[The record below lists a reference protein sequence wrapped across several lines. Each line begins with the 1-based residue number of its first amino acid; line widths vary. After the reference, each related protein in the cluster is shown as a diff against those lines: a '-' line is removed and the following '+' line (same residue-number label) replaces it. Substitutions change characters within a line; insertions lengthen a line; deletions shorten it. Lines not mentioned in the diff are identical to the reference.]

1 MADFSPEVRNS
12 GWWSSDSRLAV
23 QGKANEAILIKQ
35 GKMERPDLSNIE
47 AVQMGHVMEPV
58 IGQLAQKSLGVE
70 LTKIEDAY
78 THPHE
83 HWMRSHF
90 DFAGRDKNGQG
101 FLVEAKNYNAATRNK
116 FDAESGLM
124 PAADMAQLVH
134 EAAVFGVEKVYLAV
148 LFGGQE
154 FVLIPKTITEDMK
167 EAHVKDMA
175 VLWAH
180 VKAGTALPPETSDQ
194 ARALYPVSQEG
205 LKTASQGVEQA
216 AAILSDIKA
225 KIKALEAQEDQL
237 ATMLQGYLA
246 DSDTLV
252 TVDGRV
258 LATWKSAKP
267 SMKFDSKLFASAMPD
282 VYRQF
287 MREMPGSRRF
297 LLKG

>member
-12 GWWSSDSRLAV
+12 AWWSSDSRLAA

-35 GKMERPDLSNIE
+35 GKMERPDLSNVE

-58 IGQLAQKSLGVE
+58 IGQLAQKAIGVE

-90 DFAGRDKNGQG
+90 DFAGRDANGQG

-116 FDAESGLM
+116 FDAESGLL
-124 PAADMAQLVH
+124 PPADMAQLIH
-134 EAAVFGVEKVYLAV
+134 EAAVFGVQKIYLAV

-154 FVLIPKTITEDMK
+154 FVLIPQTITDEMK
-167 EAHVKDMA
+167 EAHVQEMA
-175 VLWAH
+175 KLWAH
-180 VKAGTALPPETSDQ
+180 VQAGTALPPETSDQ

-205 LKTASQGVEQA
+205 LKTASQSVEQA
-216 AAILSDIKA
+216 AAVLSQIKA
-225 KIKALEAQEDQL
+225 QIKALEAQEDQL

-258 LATWKSAKP
+258 LATWKSAKA
-267 SMKFDSKLFASAMPD
+267 SMKFDSKLFATAMPD
-282 VYRQF
+282 IYRQF
-287 MREMPGSRRF
+287 TVSSPGSRRF
-297 LLKG
+297 LLK

>member
-1 MADFSPEVRNS
+1 MSDFSPETRNS
-12 GWWSSDSRLAV
+12 AWWSGDSRLAA
-23 QGKANEAILIKQ
+23 QGRANEAILIKQ
-35 GKMERPDLSNIE
+35 GKMDRPDLSNIE

-58 IGQLAQKSLGVE
+58 IGQLAQKALGVE

-78 THPHE
+78 THKKEP
-83 HWMRSHF
+83 WLKSHF
-90 DFAGRDKNGQG
+90 DFDGRGNDGQA
-101 FLVEAKNYNAATRNK
+101 FLVEAKNYNQATRNK
-116 FDAESGLM
+116 FDADSGLM
-124 PAADMAQLVH
+124 PFADLSQLVH
-134 EAAVFGVEKVYLAV
+134 EATVFGVEKIYLAV

-154 FVLIPKTITEDMK
+154 FVLIPQTITEDMK
-167 EAHVKDMA
+167 ENHVKDMA

-180 VKAGTALPPETSDQ
+180 VKAGTALEPETTDQ

-205 LKTASQGVEQA
+205 LRTASQNVEQA
-216 AAILSDIKA
+216 AAVLSKVKA
-225 KIKALEAQEDQL
+225 QIKALEAQEDQL

-267 SMKFDSKLFASAMPD
+267 SMKFDSKLFATAMPD
-282 VYRQF
+282 IYRQF
-287 MREMPGSRRF
+287 TVSSPGSRRF